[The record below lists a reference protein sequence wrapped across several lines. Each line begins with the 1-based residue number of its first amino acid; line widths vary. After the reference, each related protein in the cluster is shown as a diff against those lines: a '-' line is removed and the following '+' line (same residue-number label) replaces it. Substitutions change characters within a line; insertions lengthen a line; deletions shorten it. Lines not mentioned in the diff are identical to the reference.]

1 MSVARHWTRRLP
13 YSNPDRTDQTNEPDA
28 DETIEVT
35 SQSTSQVTRNP
46 QEPIEIVRM
55 APQVGF
61 GTAGAECERGDA
73 LPDGQREVP
82 TSRSRG
88 WLTALDDFR
97 NWLIESK

>member
-1 MSVARHWTRRLP
+1 MSAARHWTRRLP

-35 SQSTSQVTRNP
+35 SQSMSQVTRNP

-73 LPDGQREVP
+73 LPEDNLGANIADSCAVWCEVAP
-82 TSRSRG
+82 CKRS
-88 WLTALDDFR
+88 T
-97 NWLIESK
+97 